1 MFNVGYEIFLKAKI
15 FILNLNVVNGR
26 QVLYKAKRIVNDIN
40 TQTGCIDSFEMTTK
54 NLTMGD
60 IKVIFEEMLKEHEA
74 SIVQKN
80 QEMFHKQEQS
90 ILALISGNNSLTN
103 QRLDNLSKDINDLK
117 ESLEFSQ
124 NEYDDK
130 FKNMGNKIQKLEE
143 KINLME
149 KELHVIETTKP

>member
-1 MFNVGYEIFLKAKI
+1 
-15 FILNLNVVNGR
+15 
-26 QVLYKAKRIVNDIN
+26 
-40 TQTGCIDSFEMTTK
+40 
-54 NLTMGD
+54 
-60 IKVIFEEMLKEHEA
+60 
-74 SIVQKN
+74 
-80 QEMFHKQEQS
+80 MFHKQEQS

-143 KINLME
+143 KINLVKKKYMLFRQQNHHGRL
-149 KELHVIETTKP
+149 KQILKQN